1 MWEILM
7 RSMMVPTAVAA
18 LAAVVLT
25 LPVQAA
31 SSHKRYS
38 QSVRAASY
46 YGAVT
51 TRPYY
56 SSETTAG
63 TPAIYRFNHYQGT
76 DPDPQVRLELLRDG
90 RNYGH

>member
-31 SSHKRYS
+31 SSHKRHS
-38 QSVRAASY
+38 QYVRATSY
-46 YGAVT
+46 GGAYAGPVT
-51 TRPYY
+51 T
-56 SSETTAG
+56 TG
-63 TPAIYRFNHYQGT
+63 TPIIYRFGHYQGT
-76 DPDPQVRLELLRDG
+76 DPDQQIRFSLQRDG
-90 RNYGH
+90 RNYPH